1 MRLRIRYSIAHL
13 SGKVYLFF
21 IFRDF
26 CPFRAD
32 IPLDYSLRNPL
43 SEFTFPRFSVK
54 NVTPYLQNT
63 RALWYNTISDFNPRQ
78 RARKRRDAALNNRK
92 LSRLLWPNMVVYF
105 VILAAFVA
113 AAVVLRQYL
122 LAAGEAFVSVV
133 AFLIFRVVR
142 SRRKKALAEYTRS
155 SAEKSEAV
163 GAIPFASA
171 LIQPESGELLWYND
185 RFADLADLHD
195 RMVPYQFT
203 DIFPEADLD
212 WLKNGQNE
220 ASDPICFG
228 DRRYRAAG
236 GLVTDADDPD
246 QAMAALYLMDET
258 QLLLLRDEYAA
269 SRPVVCVILV
279 DNYDELT
286 NNLPDA
292 SVSNI
297 NAAIDEQ
304 IRHWTDRIG
313 GLLRKVERNR
323 YLFLFEARELPTVID
338 EKFSIIER
346 IRSISNARG
355 LYATIS
361 LGIGRDGADFTEGY
375 AFANL
380 AIEMA
385 LARGGDQAVI
395 KDRYNFS
402 FYGGRQ
408 TETDRR
414 TKVKSRVM
422 ASSLSELIAQ
432 SSDIFIMGHQNADLD
447 SLGAACGVMCL
458 CRKLGKK
465 AFIVIDRE
473 KNASKILLD
482 KLANQAEY
490 RGCLITGQDAL
501 LKADPK
507 SLLIV
512 VDTNR
517 PDRVESKPL
526 LECISRICVIDHH
539 RRAADYID
547 QVVMNLHDPFASS
560 SSELVTELLQYA
572 VDSADLLPVEAQ
584 ALLSGI
590 VLDTKNFGMRTS
602 GRTFEA
608 AAFLRRLGA
617 DTTDVKRI
625 MQNDMDATLQRY
637 DIVQSAQV
645 YRDTIAIA
653 ALDHTVSRVIAA
665 QAADELLTIAGITT
679 SFVLYPDP
687 DTEQVV
693 VSARSFGD
701 ANVQVIMEDLGGGG
715 NAAIAG
721 AQISDKS
728 VGTVLTELI
737 SAIDRFYESA

>member
-1 MRLRIRYSIAHL
+1 MN
-13 SGKVYLFF
+13 K
-21 IFRDF
+21 
-26 CPFRAD
+26 
-32 IPLDYSLRNPL
+32 
-43 SEFTFPRFSVK
+43 
-54 NVTPYLQNT
+54 
-63 RALWYNTISDFNPRQ
+63 
-78 RARKRRDAALNNRK
+78 K
-92 LSRLLWPNMVVYF
+92 LSRMLWPNTVLYF

-113 AAVVLRQYL
+113 AAAVLRQYL
-122 LAAGEAFVSVV
+122 LAAGEAFVSAV
-133 AFLIFRVVR
+133 AFIIFRITR
-142 SRRKKALAEYTRS
+142 TRRKKALAEYTRQ
-155 SAEKSEAV
+155 SAEKAEAV
-163 GAIPFASA
+163 GAIPFACA
-171 LIQPESGELLWYND
+171 LVQPESGELLWYNE
-185 RFADLADLHD
+185 RFASLAGLTD
-195 RMVPYQFT
+195 RVTPYQLSE
-203 DIFPEADLD
+203 IVPGSSLEWLRAGQSEAPE
-212 WLKNGQNE
+212 
-220 ASDPICFG
+220 PMCIG

-236 GLVTDADDPD
+236 GLVTDPEDPD
-246 QAMAALYLMDET
+246 QSFAALYLMDET
-258 QLLLLRDEYAA
+258 QLLLLKDEYAA
-269 SRPVVCVILV
+269 SRPVVSVILV

-292 SVSNI
+292 GVSNI

-323 YLFLFEARELPTVID
+323 YLFLFEARELPAIIE
-338 EKFSIIER
+338 EKFSLIER

-355 LYATIS
+355 IYATIS
-361 LGIGRDGADFTEGY
+361 LGIGRDGADFAEGY

-395 KDRYNFS
+395 KDRYDFN
-402 FYGGRQ
+402 FYGGRHK
-408 TETDRR
+408 ETDRR

-422 ASSLSELIAQ
+422 ASSLSELITQ
-432 SSDIFIMGHQNADLD
+432 SGNIFIMGHRDADLD
-447 SLGAACGVMCL
+447 SLGAACGIMCI

-465 AFIVIDRE
+465 PCIVIDRE

-482 KLANQAEY
+482 KLDEQPEY
-490 RGCLITGQDAL
+490 RGCLISGQDAL
-501 LKADPK
+501 LMADPK

-526 LECISRICVIDHH
+526 LDCIHRVCVIDHH
-539 RRAADYID
+539 RRAADYIE
-547 QVVMNLHDPFASS
+547 QMVMNLHDPFASS
-560 SSELVTELLQYA
+560 ACELVTELLQYA
-572 VDSADLLPVEAQ
+572 VDPSDLLQVEAQ

-617 DTTDVKRI
+617 DTADVKRI

-645 YRDTIAIA
+645 YRETIAIA

-687 DTEQVV
+687 DSDQVII
-693 VSARSFGD
+693 SARSFGD
-701 ANVQVIMEDLGGGG
+701 TNVQVIMESLGGGG

-721 AQISDKS
+721 AQISDRT
-728 VGTVLTELI
+728 VGAALTELI
-737 SAIDRFYESA
+737 SAIDRYLESA

>member
-1 MRLRIRYSIAHL
+1 M
-13 SGKVYLFF
+13 
-21 IFRDF
+21 
-26 CPFRAD
+26 
-32 IPLDYSLRNPL
+32 
-43 SEFTFPRFSVK
+43 
-54 NVTPYLQNT
+54 
-63 RALWYNTISDFNPRQ
+63 
-78 RARKRRDAALNNRK
+78 NRK
-92 LSRLLWPNMVVYF
+92 LSRMLWPNMIVYF
-105 VILAAFVA
+105 VILGVFVA
-113 AAVVLRQYL
+113 AAAVLRQYL
-122 LAAGEAFVSVV
+122 LAAGEAIVSVT
-133 AFLIFRVVR
+133 AYIIYRVSR
-142 SRRKKALAEYTRS
+142 TRRKKALAEFARQ
-155 SAEKSEAV
+155 SAEQPDAV

-171 LIQPESGELLWYND
+171 LVQPESGELLWYND
-185 RFADLADLHD
+185 RFATMAGLREGD
-195 RMVPYQFT
+195 VSYQLSE
-203 DIFPEADLD
+203 IFPGASLD
-212 WLKNGQNE
+212 WLRNGQSE
-220 ASDPICFG
+220 APAPLSFD

-236 GLVTDADDPD
+236 GLLTDDDDPE
-246 QAMAALYLMDET
+246 QVVAALYLVDET

-269 SRPVVCVILV
+269 SRPVVSVILV

-286 NNLPDA
+286 NNLSD
-292 SVSNI
+292 SGVSKI

-304 IRHWTDRIG
+304 IRHWTDYIG

-323 YLFLFEARELPTVID
+323 YLFLFEARQLPAVIE
-338 EKFSIIER
+338 EKFTILEA
-346 IRSISNARG
+346 IRSVTNPRG
-355 LYATIS
+355 VYATIS

-385 LARGGDQAVI
+385 LARGGDPAVI
-395 KDRYNFS
+395 KDRYDLT

-408 TETDRR
+408 AETDRR

-422 ASSLSELIAQ
+422 ASSLAELISQ

-447 SLGAACGVMCL
+447 SLGAACGIMCL
-458 CRKLGKK
+458 CRKLGKD
-465 AFIVIDRE
+465 AHIIIDRE

-482 KLANQAEY
+482 KLVGLPEY
-490 RGCLITGQDAL
+490 QGRLISGQDAL
-501 LKADPK
+501 LMADPK

-526 LECISRICVIDHH
+526 LESISRICVIDHH

-547 QVVMNLHDPFASS
+547 QVVMNLHDTFASS

-572 VDSADLLPVEAQ
+572 VDPSDLLSVEAQ

-617 DTTDVKRI
+617 DTTDVKRLL
-625 MQNDMDATLQRY
+625 QNDLDSTLQRY

-645 YRDTIAIA
+645 YRDSIAIA

-665 QAADELLTIAGITT
+665 QAADELLTIAGIST

-687 DTEQVV
+687 DSDQVV

-701 ANVQVIMEDLGGGG
+701 ANVQVIMEALGGGG

-721 AQISDKS
+721 AQISDQS

-737 SAIDRFYESA
+737 AAIDKFYESA

>member
-1 MRLRIRYSIAHL
+1 MN
-13 SGKVYLFF
+13 K
-21 IFRDF
+21 
-26 CPFRAD
+26 
-32 IPLDYSLRNPL
+32 
-43 SEFTFPRFSVK
+43 
-54 NVTPYLQNT
+54 
-63 RALWYNTISDFNPRQ
+63 
-78 RARKRRDAALNNRK
+78 K

-113 AAVVLRQYL
+113 AAVALRQYL
-122 LAAGEAFVSVV
+122 LAAGEAFVSLVG
-133 AFLIFRVVR
+133 FIIFRISRV
-142 SRRKKALAEYTRS
+142 RRKKALAEYTRS
-155 SAEKSEAV
+155 SAEQSEAV

-171 LIQPESGELLWYND
+171 LVQPESGELVWFND
-185 RFADLADLHD
+185 RFADMAELRD
-195 RMVPYQFT
+195 RMVPYQFSE
-203 DIFPEADLD
+203 IFPDADPD
-212 WLKNGQNE
+212 WLRSGQSE
-220 ASDPICFG
+220 APAPLCLG

-236 GLVTDADDPD
+236 GLVTDPENPD
-246 QAMAALYLMDET
+246 QSVAAIYLMDET

-269 SRPVVCVILV
+269 SRPVVSVILV

-286 NNLPDA
+286 NNLPDS

-304 IRHWTDRIG
+304 IRRWTDRID

-323 YLFLFEARELPTVID
+323 YLFLFEARDLSAIID
-338 EKFSIIER
+338 EKFSIIES

-355 LYATIS
+355 VYATIS

-380 AIEMA
+380 AIDMA

-402 FYGGRQ
+402 FYGGRHK
-408 TETDRR
+408 ETDRR

-422 ASSLSELIAQ
+422 ANSLCELISQ
-432 SSDIFIMGHQNADLD
+432 SSNIFIMGHQNADLD
-447 SLGAACGVMCL
+447 SLGAACGVMCI

-465 AFIVIDRE
+465 PVIVIDRE

-482 KLANQAEY
+482 KLADQPEY
-490 RGCLITGQDAL
+490 RGCLISGQDAL
-501 LKADPK
+501 LSADPK

-526 LECISRICVIDHH
+526 LECVSRICVIDHH

-560 SSELVTELLQYA
+560 ASELVTELLQYA
-572 VDSADLLPVEAQ
+572 VDSTDLLPVEAQ

-617 DTTDVKRI
+617 DTADVKRI

-687 DTEQVV
+687 DIEQVV

-701 ANVQVIMEDLGGGG
+701 TNVQVIMEALGGGG

-737 SAIDRFYESA
+737 ASIDRYCESA

>member
-1 MRLRIRYSIAHL
+1 
-13 SGKVYLFF
+13 
-21 IFRDF
+21 
-26 CPFRAD
+26 
-32 IPLDYSLRNPL
+32 
-43 SEFTFPRFSVK
+43 
-54 NVTPYLQNT
+54 
-63 RALWYNTISDFNPRQ
+63 
-78 RARKRRDAALNNRK
+78 
-92 LSRLLWPNMVVYF
+92 MVLYF
-105 VILAAFVA
+105 VILAAFIA
-113 AAVVLRQYL
+113 AAAVLRQYS
-122 LAAGEAFVSVV
+122 LAAGEAAVSVV
-133 AFLIFRVVR
+133 AFVIFRIAR
-142 SRRKKALAEYTRS
+142 TRRKKALAEYTRQ
-155 SAEKSEAV
+155 SAEKAEAV

-171 LIQPESGELLWYND
+171 LVQPGSGELLWYND
-185 RFADLADLHD
+185 RFASLANLTD
-195 RMVPYQFT
+195 RMVPYQFSELFR
-203 DIFPEADLD
+203 DASLE
-212 WLKNGQNE
+212 WLLNGQSE
-220 ASDPICFG
+220 APAPLCFG
-228 DRRYRAAG
+228 NQRYRVAG
-236 GLVTDADDPD
+236 GLVTDGEDPD
-246 QAMAALYLMDET
+246 QSLAALYLMDET
-258 QLLLLRDEYAA
+258 QLLLLKDEYAA
-269 SRPVVCVILV
+269 SRPVVSVILV

-286 NNLPDA
+286 NNLPD
-292 SVSNI
+292 SGVSNI

-323 YLFLFEARELPTVID
+323 YLFLFEARELPAIIE
-338 EKFSIIER
+338 EKFSLIER

-355 LYATIS
+355 IYATIS
-361 LGIGRDGADFTEGY
+361 LGIGRDGADFAEGY

-402 FYGGRQ
+402 FYGGRHK
-408 TETDRR
+408 ETDRR
-414 TKVKSRVM
+414 SKVKSRVM
-422 ASSLSELIAQ
+422 ASSLSELIFQ
-432 SSDIFIMGHQNADLD
+432 SGNVFIMGHQDADLD
-447 SLGAACGVMCL
+447 SLGAACGVMCM

-465 AFIVIDRE
+465 SSIVIDRE

-482 KLANQAEY
+482 KLDGQPEY
-490 RGCLITGQDAL
+490 RGCLISGQDAL
-501 LKADPK
+501 LMADPK

-526 LECISRICVIDHH
+526 LECVSRICVIDHH
-539 RRAADYID
+539 RRAADYIE

-560 SSELVTELLQYA
+560 ASELVTELLQYA
-572 VDSADLLPVEAQ
+572 VDPSDLLRVEAQ

-617 DTTDVKRI
+617 DTADVKRI

-645 YRDTIAIA
+645 YRDNIAIA
-653 ALDHTVSRVIAA
+653 ALDHMVSRVIAA

-687 DTEQVV
+687 DSDQVV

-701 ANVQVIMEDLGGGG
+701 TNVQVIMESLGGGG

-721 AQISDKS
+721 AQISDQT

>member
-1 MRLRIRYSIAHL
+1 M
-13 SGKVYLFF
+13 
-21 IFRDF
+21 
-26 CPFRAD
+26 
-32 IPLDYSLRNPL
+32 
-43 SEFTFPRFSVK
+43 
-54 NVTPYLQNT
+54 
-63 RALWYNTISDFNPRQ
+63 
-78 RARKRRDAALNNRK
+78 NRK

-105 VILAAFVA
+105 VILAAFIA
-113 AAVVLRQYL
+113 AAVVLNQYY
-122 LAAGEAFVSVV
+122 LAIGESAVFLI
-133 AFLIFRVVR
+133 AFLIFRIAR
-142 SRRKKALAEYTRS
+142 SRRRKALAEYVRQ
-155 SAEKSEAV
+155 SAAHPGAA
-163 GAIPFASA
+163 GAIPFAAA
-171 LIQPESGELLWYND
+171 LVQPESGELMWYNEQ
-185 RFADLADLHD
+185 FADLAQLHE
-195 RMVPYQFT
+195 RMIPYQLT
-203 DIFPEADLD
+203 DIFPDAGLD
-212 WLKNGQNE
+212 WLRDGQNE
-220 ASDPICFG
+220 SPAPLCLG

-236 GLVTDADDPD
+236 GLVTDEEDPE
-246 QAMAALYLMDET
+246 QAVAALYLMDET
-258 QLLLLRDEYAA
+258 QLLLLKDEYAA
-269 SRPVVCVILV
+269 SRPVVSVILV

-292 SVSNI
+292 SVSSI

-304 IRHWTDRIG
+304 IRHWTDRID

-323 YLFLFEARELPTVID
+323 YLFLFEARDLSAVIE
-338 EKFSIIER
+338 EKFSILET

-355 LYATIS
+355 IYATIS

-408 TETDRR
+408 KETDRR

-422 ASSLSELIAQ
+422 ASSLSELISQ

-447 SLGAACGVMCL
+447 SLGAACGVMCM
-458 CRKLGKK
+458 CRKLGKHPS
-465 AFIVIDRE
+465 IVIDKD
-473 KNASKILLD
+473 KNAAKILLD
-482 KLANQAEY
+482 KLGNQPEY
-490 RGCLITGQDAL
+490 RGCLISGQDAL

-560 SSELVTELLQYA
+560 ASELVTELLQYA
-572 VDSADLLPVEAQ
+572 VDPSDLLPVEAQ

-617 DTTDVKRI
+617 DTADVKHI
-625 MQNDMDATLQRY
+625 MQNDLDSTLQRY

-645 YRDTIAIA
+645 YRENIAIA

-679 SFVLYPDP
+679 SFVLYPDA
-687 DTEQVV
+687 DSEQVV

-701 ANVQVIMEDLGGGG
+701 TNVQVILEALGGGG

-721 AQISDKS
+721 AQIADKS
-728 VGTVLTELI
+728 VGAVLTELI
-737 SAIDRFYESA
+737 SAIDRFYEST